1 MHIVA
6 WMGNRDV
13 AELLLERG
21 ADPNKGDNYGETP
34 LDIAQRHGHEDIV
47 NLMLPNMMGALRN
60 ADSPESVTTESQ
72 ESGTETQDTQE
83 SEMES
88 T

>member
-47 NLMLPNMMGALRN
+47 NMMRALGKEEETN
-60 ADSPESVTTESQ
+60 DAEDEDSEDEGPPAPKRIKLE
-72 ESGTETQDTQE
+72 
-83 SEMES
+83 
-88 T
+88 

>member
-47 NLMLPNMMGALRN
+47 NMMGALGN
-60 ADSPESVTTESQ
+60 ADHPESGTESH
-72 ESGTETQDTQE
+72 ESGTETQESPE

-88 T
+88 I

>member
-21 ADPNKGDNYGETP
+21 ADPNKGDKYGVTP

-47 NLMLPNMMGALRN
+47 NMMGALGN
-60 ADSPESVTTESQ
+60 ADHPESGTESH
-72 ESGTETQDTQE
+72 ESGTETQESPE

-88 T
+88 I

>member
-47 NLMLPNMMGALRN
+47 NMMRALGKEEETN
-60 ADSPESVTTESQ
+60 EYDAEDEDSEDEGPPAAKRMKFE
-72 ESGTETQDTQE
+72 
-83 SEMES
+83 
-88 T
+88 